1 MELRTEVT
9 KVGNSLGLIIPST
22 AAKKGGIAYRDRVI
36 VSITPVMEKSRFF
49 GAAKGLPS
57 GQSVK
62 DDERKNWS

>member
-22 AAKKGGIAYRDRVI
+22 AAKKNGIAYRDRVI
-36 VSITPVMEKSRFF
+36 VRIMPVMDKSRFF
-49 GAAKGLPS
+49 GVAKSLPS
-57 GQSVK
+57 GQSIK

>member
-9 KVGNSLGLIIPST
+9 KVGNSLGLIIPS
-22 AAKKGGIAYRDRVI
+22 AVARKNGIAYRDRVI
-36 VSITPVMEKSRFF
+36 IRIMPIMEKSRFF

-62 DDERKNWS
+62 DDERRNWS